1 LIPSTAVLQLSPF
14 LIRTAFT
21 LLDVLTFL
29 PVVINIGLGRDI
41 WTVPFDNI
49 TLMFKVCYVQYK
61 PTLMTS

>member
-1 LIPSTAVLQLSPF
+1 LIPSTVVLQLSPF

-61 PTLMTS
+61 PTSMTS